1 MKWDKEK
8 EVVDENICGDG
19 EKVVEGIV
27 REEMRK
33 YVCYLYEKRGSLV
46 DYRWEDRIM
55 IVDEMRRIEEME
67 EEVEEEEGDW
77 RISVVEEGNIL
88 DDVG

>member
-1 MKWDKEK
+1 
-8 EVVDENICGDG
+8 
-19 EKVVEGIV
+19 
-27 REEMRK
+27 EMRK
-33 YVCYLYEKRGSLV
+33 YVWYLYEKGGSLV

-77 RISVVEEGNIL
+77 RISVVEEGNIVHDL
-88 DDVG
+88 GLCFPFEELLNEQWRSIL